1 MGRAR
6 TEREQPLT
14 SRPKVHGPDGRTTP
28 IVCLVGATGTG
39 KTAAALAL
47 ARHFPVTVI
56 NADSRQ
62 VYRDVPIITA
72 QPDAAE
78 QAQCPHLLYGFLG
91 MDETVSAGRFMDEAR
106 KAVASCQ
113 ENGREND
120 RASGRM
126 PVLVGGTGLYLR
138 ALAGGLANIPDVPAQ
153 VREAVLQECADHGP
167 EALHARL
174 SDVDPDYATRIH
186 PRDRQRV
193 CRALEV
199 FQSSGRPLSWW
210 HTHARS
216 AQGLELF
223 IIGLRLPRPELHDRL
238 ARRIDVMLELGAI
251 REIQRAWEGCPNPEA
266 PGFSGIGC
274 RELLAHLRGET
285 SLEEAKD
292 LWLFRTRA
300 YAKRQET
307 WFNNIPEVHWISA
320 GDQAAV
326 VRLVETLA
334 AGPRVGSGLR
344 TDPNTYRSI

>member
-1 MGRAR
+1 MVQAPPPR
-6 TEREQPLT
+6 
-14 SRPKVHGPDGRTTP
+14 VHVPGSQAPGGQATP

-39 KTAAALAL
+39 KTAAALTL

-62 VYRDVPIITA
+62 VYRDVPIVTA

-106 KAVASCQ
+106 KAVASCR
-113 ENGREND
+113 ENGR
-120 RASGRM
+120 M
-126 PVLVGGTGLYLR
+126 PILVGGTGLYLR
-138 ALAGGLANIPDVPAQ
+138 ALAGGLADIPDVPAE
-153 VREAVLQECADHGP
+153 VRETVLQECATHGP
-167 EALHARL
+167 EVLHARL

-199 FQSSGRPLSWW
+199 FQASGHPLSWW

-238 ARRIDVMLELGAI
+238 ARRIDVMLEMGAI

-274 RELLAHLRGET
+274 RELLAHLRAEK

-326 VRLVETLA
+326 VRLVEALA
-334 AGPRVGSGLR
+334 AAQIRTSG
-344 TDPNTYRSI
+344 

>member
-1 MGRAR
+1 MA
-6 TEREQPLT
+6 
-14 SRPKVHGPDGRTTP
+14 SRSNVPPPDGRTTP

-39 KTAAALAL
+39 KTAAALTL
-47 ARHFPVTVI
+47 ARHYPVTVI

-72 QPDAAE
+72 QPDAGE
-78 QAQCPHLLYGFLG
+78 QAQCPHLLYGFLA
-91 MDETVSAGRFMDEAR
+91 MDETVSAGRFMEAAR
-106 KAVASCQ
+106 KELASC
-113 ENGREND
+113 RED
-120 RASGRM
+120 GRM

-138 ALAGGLANIPDVPAQ
+138 ALAGGLADIPDVPVQ
-153 VREAVLQECADHGP
+153 VREAVLQECAERGP

-174 SDVDPDYATRIH
+174 TDADPEYAARIH

-199 FQSSGRPLSWW
+199 FQASGRPLSWW
-210 HTHARS
+210 HVHGRS

-251 REIQRAWEGCPNPEA
+251 REIQQAWEGCPNPDA

-274 RELLAHLRGET
+274 RELLAHLRGDN

-307 WFNNIPEVHWISA
+307 WFNNIPEVRWVSA

-326 VRLVETLA
+326 VRLVEALTVGPLA
-334 AGPRVGSGLR
+334 VRKPG
-344 TDPNTYRSI
+344 